1 MHDQLQ
7 AGMTFEKSLI
17 VTEALTAGQLHRRG
31 IYVLST
37 PEMIRLVEHCALEG
51 VQPYLQANQNSVGTR
66 VDLRHLGGTP
76 MGMQVTVRTTL
87 VEIDRRRLVFRAEV
101 HDELEKVGEGTH
113 ERFIVDAEK
122 HLQRIQEKQARWA
135 GSCPKGADDARG

>member
-1 MHDQLQ
+1 MADQI
-7 AGMTFEKSLI
+7 AVGMTFEKTLT
-17 VTEALTAGQLHRRG
+17 VTEGLTAGQLHRRG

-51 VQPYLQANQNSVGTR
+51 VQPFLQSNQNTVGTR
-66 VDLRHLGGTP
+66 VDVRHLAATP
-76 MGMQVTVRTTL
+76 MGMQVTARCTL
-87 VEIDRRRLVFRAEV
+87 VEIDRRRLVFQAEV

-122 HLQRIQEKQARWA
+122 QLARVQEKLARW
-135 GSCPKGADDARG
+135 KGTT

>member
-1 MHDQLQ
+1 MTDQL
-7 AGMTFEKSLI
+7 AVGMTFEKSLT
-17 VTEALTAGQLHRRG
+17 VTEPLTAGQLHPRG

-51 VQPYLQANQNSVGTR
+51 VTPFLQSNQNTVGTR
-66 VDLRHLGGTP
+66 VDVRHLAGTP
-76 MGMQVTVRTTL
+76 MGMQVTARCRL
-87 VEIDRRRLVFRAEV
+87 VEIDRRRLVFQAEV

-122 HLQRIQEKQARWA
+122 QLARIQEKQGRWK
-135 GSCPKGADDARG
+135 GST